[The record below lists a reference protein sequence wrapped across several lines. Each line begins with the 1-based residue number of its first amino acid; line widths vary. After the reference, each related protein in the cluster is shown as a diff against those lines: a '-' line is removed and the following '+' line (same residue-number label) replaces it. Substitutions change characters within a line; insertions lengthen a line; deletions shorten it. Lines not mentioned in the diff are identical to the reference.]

1 MRSTVDGPQVT
12 SGTRGRRRATR
23 RTLGWTIPRSDP
35 KTGVIVID
43 AGARDCGKVGPLAG
57 APVDARGGGGRIRGN
72 DEGGQREHRGEDRH
86 EDDHDR
92 EEVLLHARD
101 GARRGPIS
109 DGRSN
114 DHLTYSLRSYS
125 M

>member
-1 MRSTVDGPQVT
+1 M
-12 SGTRGRRRATR
+12 
-23 RTLGWTIPRSDP
+23 LEWTIPRSDP
-35 KTGVIVID
+35 NTGVIVID
-43 AGARDCGKVGPLAG
+43 AGARGCGSVTHLAG
-57 APVDARGGGGRIRGN
+57 APVDARGGSGRIRGN
-72 DEGGQREHRGEDRH
+72 DEGGKREHRGEDRH

-101 GARRGPIS
+101 GARNGPIS

-114 DHLTYSLRSYS
+114 GPLTYSLRSYS